1 MESPKV
7 KIKKILV
14 PTDGSEYSIKA
25 SKFAVDLAQLKKAK
39 IVALHVSAIYLQPTF
54 QSGVP
59 YIDSPVLTKEEEKFA
74 YMCTQS
80 VAKLARDLEL
90 EVEERIIGTGTS
102 VVYTIC
108 EFARREGCDLIVVG
122 AKGRTGIRKLLVGS
136 VSMGVV
142 TNASCPVLVVR

>member
-1 MESPKV
+1 MELPEI
-7 KIKKILV
+7 KIRKILV

-25 SKFAVDLAQLKKAK
+25 AKFASDLAQLKKAR
-39 IVALHVSAIYLQPTF
+39 IVALHVSAIYLQPEF

-59 YIDSPVLTKEEEKFA
+59 YVDFPILTKEEEKFA
-74 YMCTQS
+74 QMCTQS
-80 VAKLARDLEL
+80 VAKLAIDSGL

-102 VVYTIC
+102 VVHTIC

-122 AKGRTGIRKLLVGS
+122 AKGRSGIKKLLMGS

-142 TNASCPVLVVR
+142 TNAPCPVLVVR